1 MPYVETKAPGFR
13 YGLGTISGAG
23 TVGQLVKVS
32 DDNVF
37 TVNDNPAVR
46 SFGMLVG
53 TYRDGEMCGVYCMGG
68 ILETDQYAGDV
79 SAGDELACDAD
90 TGLVKAAGEG
100 EFVVGEAISVSS
112 GVLRFKLLV

>member
-1 MPYVETKAPGFR
+1 MPYVETKAPGLR
-13 YGLGTISGAG
+13 YGMGTISGAG

-37 TVNDNPAVR
+37 MVNDDPAVR
-46 SFGMLVG
+46 SFGLLVG
-53 TYRDGEMCGVYCMGG
+53 TYTDGEMCGVYCMGG
-68 ILETDQYAGDV
+68 IFETDQFAGDI

-90 TGLVKAAGEG
+90 TGTLKAAEEG
-100 EFVVGEAISVSS
+100 EFVVGEAISVAS